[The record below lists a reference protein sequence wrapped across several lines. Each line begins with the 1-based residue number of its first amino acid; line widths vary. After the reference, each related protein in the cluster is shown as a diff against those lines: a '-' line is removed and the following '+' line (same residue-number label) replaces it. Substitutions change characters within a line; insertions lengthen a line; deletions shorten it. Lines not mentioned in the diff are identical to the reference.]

1 MQTDTQLEL
10 ALAELFANR
19 GEEMPL
25 WLDLRSK
32 IEGFGPDVKLEV
44 RERYVAFDRG
54 GEEFA
59 IVEPAAHRQLE
70 VGLHNPGFPFDERFR
85 EAVEFG
91 SRRITH
97 RVTLHESATVDE
109 DLRARLHTAYL
120 LAYDGEP
127 R

>member
-1 MQTDTQLEL
+1 MPTDTEVEL
-10 ALAELFANR
+10 AVAELFANR
-19 GEEMPL
+19 GEELPL
-25 WLDLRSK
+25 WLNLRSE
-32 IEGFGPDVKLEV
+32 IEEFGPDVKLEV
-44 RERYVAFDRG
+44 RERYAAFDRG

-59 IVEPAAHRQLE
+59 ITEPAAHRHLE
-70 VGLHNPGFPFDERFR
+70 VGLHNPGLPYDERFR
-85 EAVEFG
+85 EALEFG

-97 RVTLHESATVDE
+97 RVTLHESSTIDD

>member
-1 MQTDTQLEL
+1 MPTDMQVEL
-10 ALAELFANR
+10 AIAELFANR

-25 WLDLRSK
+25 WLDLRRE
-32 IEGFGPDVKLEV
+32 IEGLGPDVKLEV
-44 RERYVAFDRG
+44 RERYAAFDRG

-59 IVEPAAHRQLE
+59 ITEPAAHRHLE
-70 VGLHNPGFPFDERFR
+70 VGLHNPGLPYDERFR

-97 RVTLHESATVDE
+97 RVTLHETAPIDD
-109 DLRARLHTAYL
+109 DLRTRLRAAYL
-120 LAYDGEP
+120 LAYEGEP

>member
-1 MQTDTQLEL
+1 MKTRTPLEL

-25 WLDLRSK
+25 WLELRQE
-32 IEGFGPDVKLEV
+32 IEKFGPDVKLEV
-44 RERYVAFDRG
+44 RERYAAFDRG
-54 GEEFA
+54 GEEFV
-59 IVEPAAHRQLE
+59 ITEPAAHRHLQ
-70 VGLHNPGFPFDERFR
+70 VGLHNPGLPFDERFR

-97 RVTLHESATVDE
+97 RITLHETATVDDE
-109 DLRARLHTAYL
+109 LRARLHAAYL